1 MDGISISISVK
12 GQLIYSHL
20 SMENQKVYI
29 SWLRTKY
36 IYLIR
41 QFDVEYGWI
50 FLRVTQYFD
59 EPLGESK
66 YKLTKRYKNR

>member
-1 MDGISISISVK
+1 MKPRIFKQKNEKLWESRYKTNYDFETAIPQNVDGV
-12 GQLIYSHL
+12 G
-20 SMENQKVYI
+20 
-29 SWLRTKY
+29 RKY

-50 FLRVTQYFD
+50 FLRVTPYFD

-66 YKLTKRYKNR
+66 CK